1 MARRTKEEAQETRS
15 QIIQAAEV
23 CFHKKGISRT
33 SLAEIAAA
41 AGVTRGAIYWH
52 FEDKTEVLAALL
64 ETAHMPLQPL
74 GEASRNEGE
83 PDPLGRLRELI
94 VTIFERVALDPAIRR
109 INEIIF
115 HKCEYTDEMCGLRQ
129 RIQNFRSLC
138 DQNIESALR
147 LAMARGQLP
156 ANLDAALASHC
167 VHSFISGTI
176 DHWLMNPEGL
186 DLPNKAAILV
196 DGLLDMLRLSPALR
210 MS

>member
-1 MARRTKEEAQETRS
+1 MARRTKEEAQETRN
-15 QIIQAAEV
+15 QIIQAAGV

-52 FEDKTEVLAALL
+52 FEDKTELLAALL

-83 PDPLGRLRELI
+83 PDPLGRLRELL
-94 VTIFERVALDPAIRR
+94 VMIFRRVALDPGIRR

-129 RIQNFRSLC
+129 RIQDFRSLC

-147 LAMARGQLP
+147 LAMVRGQLP
-156 ANLDAALASHC
+156 ADLDAALASRC
-167 VHSFISGTI
+167 VHSFISGTV
-176 DHWLMNPEGL
+176 DQWLMNPEGL
-186 DLPNKAAILV
+186 NLPDKAPQLV
-196 DGLLDMLRLSPALR
+196 DALLDMLKLSPALR
-210 MS
+210 LA